1 MNRSHAT
8 PATRRFH
15 LVQGCGSPE
24 RGEAEQLNRFL
35 AGPDPVL
42 IASLQQEERNLRR
55 QRLRWGLAALLALTV
70 AIPALWLAPLLHQPA
85 ALAGRMSPDL
95 EEAWR
100 RIGEARQELS
110 ENRLNEALEN
120 ATSVIRI
127 APGLAD
133 AWVLLGDCQMKD
145 YQSALS
151 EKAFSKALALEP
163 RSPGALLGLGAL
175 YLRRGEERKAEE
187 VWKRGGLDRKLAG
200 LYLLQGRF
208 DEAESRLKPLLA
220 ESPNDGLLSQMAAA
234 ASARNLDP
242 GLRSLLEPEPTGRSA
257 WADLGWRLS
266 RKERHEEAAGA
277 FSEAVARVPNDV
289 NALSGLGW
297 SLLALNR
304 TEEAKT
310 YFERALKLDY
320 DHALSLNGLAHCL
333 KNEGR
338 TGEAIAVWQGMAELY
353 PGVNY
358 GTPGLAWT
366 YYELRDYRQAAVYF
380 ARLVKRDP
388 YDSRVI
394 DALNVA
400 VENLGPVVS
409 R

>member
-15 LVQGCGSPE
+15 LVQGSGSPE
-24 RGEAEQLNRFL
+24 NKEAERLDRFL
-35 AGPDPVL
+35 SGPDPLLV
-42 IASLQQEERNLRR
+42 ASLQQEERSLRSK
-55 QRLRWGLAALLALTV
+55 RLRWGLAALLALTV
-70 AIPALWLAPLLHQPA
+70 AAPALWLAPLRHPMA
-85 ALAGRMSPDL
+85 ALTGQVRPDP

-100 RIGEARQELS
+100 RIGEARKELS

-120 ATSVIRI
+120 AISATRM
-127 APGLAD
+127 APGIAD
-133 AWVLLGDCQMKD
+133 AWVLLGDCQMKN

-151 EKAFSKALALEP
+151 EEAFSRALALEP

-175 YLRRGEERKAEE
+175 SLRRGEERKAEE
-187 VWKRGGLDRKLAG
+187 MWKRGGLDRKLAG

-208 DEAESRLKPLLA
+208 DEAGSRLKPLLA
-220 ESPNDGLLSQMAAA
+220 ESPEDGLLSQMAAA
-234 ASARNLDP
+234 ASARHLDP
-242 GLRSLLEPEPTGRSA
+242 GLRSLLEPEPTGRSS

-266 RKERHEEAAGA
+266 RKERYEEAAGA
-277 FSEAVARVPNDV
+277 FSEAVARVPDDV

-297 SLLALNR
+297 SLLTLNR
-304 TEEAKT
+304 TAEAKT
-310 YFERALKLDY
+310 YFERALSLDY

-338 TGEAIAVWQGMAELY
+338 TGEAIAVWQGMAQLY

-400 VENLGPVVS
+400 VENLGPMVS

>member
-8 PATRRFH
+8 PAKRRFH
-15 LVQGCGSPE
+15 LVQGSGSPQ
-24 RGEAEQLNRFL
+24 RREAEQLDRFL

-55 QRLRWGLAALLALTV
+55 RRLLWGLAALLALTASV
-70 AIPALWLAPLLHQPA
+70 PALWLAPFLRSPGVF
-85 ALAGRMSPDL
+85 AGRVSPDP

-100 RIGEARQELS
+100 RIGEARQQLA
-110 ENRLNEALEN
+110 ENRFNAALEN
-120 ATSVIRI
+120 ATAATRI

-133 AWVLLGDCQMKD
+133 AWVALGDCQMKN

-151 EKAFSKALALEP
+151 EEAFSRALALEP
-163 RSPGALLGLGAL
+163 RSPGALLGLGTL
-175 YLRRGEERKAEE
+175 YLRRGEERRAEE
-187 VWKRGGLDRKLAG
+187 LWKRGGLDRKLAG

-208 DEAESRLKPLLA
+208 GEAASRLKPLLA
-220 ESPNDGLLSQMAAA
+220 ESPEDDLLYRMAAA
-234 ASARNLDP
+234 ASARRLDP
-242 GLRSLLEPEPTGRSA
+242 GLRSLLEPEPTGRSS

-266 RKERHEEAAGA
+266 RQERYEEAAGA
-277 FSEAVARVPNDV
+277 FVEAVAHVPNDV

-297 SLLALNR
+297 SLLSLNR
-304 TEEAKT
+304 AEEAKT
-310 YFERALKLDY
+310 YFERALRLDH

-333 KNEGR
+333 KSEGR
-338 TGEAIAVWQGMAELY
+338 TGEAIAVWQGMARLY

-380 ARLVKRDP
+380 ARLVKRYP
-388 YDSRVI
+388 YDSQVI

-400 VENLGPVVS
+400 VENLGPMVS